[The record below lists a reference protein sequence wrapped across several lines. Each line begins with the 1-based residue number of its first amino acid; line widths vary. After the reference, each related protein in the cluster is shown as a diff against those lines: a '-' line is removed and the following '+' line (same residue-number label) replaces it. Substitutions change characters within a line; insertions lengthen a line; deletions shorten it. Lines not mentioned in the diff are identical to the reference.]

1 MQELNI
7 GRINVNVEHISSL
20 KDINQDLAN
29 SLATGPQDMFFTSL
43 DRFNELLNMRGIDP
57 IDVTNKWNWKPGSYD
72 KVKEYMSQQIHLH
85 KKSNGM
91 WNLIDRTKQRANYLD
106 YINRIAKD
114 LETTKM
120 DLKRLGVSR
129 DVDVDEFQE
138 KTTNFVIN
146 LEQQTDTAYDA
157 SNGKVDIRVFFH
169 QSNNARNASLYYEI
183 VIRNM
188 EMSVFN
194 GRETSKL
201 IQKIDLGEDTYLRI
215 VTKIPF
221 RHVINK
227 MQISNQMV
235 TKGYLHS
242 YLPIQHPY
250 ISAYG
255 DNYNTVCYDKFA
267 DDIMKCFKD
276 SNMVALQHHL
286 LSWSQY
292 YHTNHSNPYNP
303 IHKVHIGMP
312 DYYNTEYH
320 AVVND
325 VKSSCAQR
333 MASKYET
340 FSYDI
345 GSENAKK
352 LLDACHSVKCK
363 YINNGCHLF
372 ELTNMAINIDED
384 YLCQIE
390 AMVGYLYELH
400 HDSMLASSREYPS
413 WSFIDALTNQ
423 YGINIETDTG
433 FECDQLL
440 SASMWSMRKLFKKD
454 FDHNTHRILKN
465 ADYWTGEPDNK
476 EERVQQQMLQWA
488 TNNGRRS

>member
-7 GRINVNVEHISSL
+7 GNQTVNVEHVSSL
-20 KDINQDLAN
+20 KDIDQDLAN
-29 SLATGPQDMFFTSL
+29 SLATGPQDIFFTTL
-43 DRFNELLNMRGIDP
+43 DRFNELLNARGIDP

-106 YINRIAKD
+106 YINRIARE

-120 DLKRLGVSR
+120 DLKRLGVSK

-146 LEQQTDTAYDA
+146 LEQQTDIAYDA
-157 SNGKVDIRVFFH
+157 SNGKVDIRIFFN

-227 MQISNQMV
+227 MQISNQMI

-242 YLPIQHPY
+242 DLPINHPY

-255 DNYNTVCYDKFA
+255 NNYNTVCYDKFA

-276 SNMVALQHHL
+276 SNMIALQHHL

-312 DYYNTEYH
+312 DHYNTEYH

-325 VKSSCAQR
+325 VQTSCAQR
-333 MASKYET
+333 MSSKYET
-340 FSYDI
+340 FTYDE
-345 GSENAKK
+345 GFENGKK
-352 LLDACHSVKCK
+352 MLNMCHSAKCK
-363 YINNGCHLF
+363 YINDSCYLF
-372 ELTNMAINIDED
+372 KATDMAININED
-384 YLCQIE
+384 YLYQID
-390 AMVGYLYELH
+390 AMIGYMYELNY
-400 HDSMLASSREYPS
+400 DSILVSDSVNPA
-413 WSFIDALTNQ
+413 WSFIDELTNG
-423 YGINIETDTG
+423 YGISIDTNTG

-465 ADYWTGEPDNK
+465 ADYWIGESDNK
-476 EERVQQQMLQWA
+476 EEIVQQQMLQWA
-488 TNNGRRS
+488 TNNGRRN